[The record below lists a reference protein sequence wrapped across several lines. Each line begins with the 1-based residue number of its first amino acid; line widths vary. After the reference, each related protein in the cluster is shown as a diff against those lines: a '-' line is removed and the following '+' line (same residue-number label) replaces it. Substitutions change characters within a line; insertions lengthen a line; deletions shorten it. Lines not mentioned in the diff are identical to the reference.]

1 VGTML
6 ESASR
11 KAANAATVI
20 LSWSGLFAVWLAGLL
35 LVFFYQGIVTFK
47 MYRLLKAGRRAE
59 GKERIYIVRNLS
71 SPCLWG
77 LFRPVICLPESLEE
91 TEWDYILCHE
101 RCHKRRGDHIAKW
114 VLFLITAVHWFN
126 PFIWL
131 AYSFCCKD
139 MEISCDEAV
148 LGQAGEDV
156 RKAYAASLLKYAA
169 RQNGYLFAPLTFG
182 EPSLRSRVS
191 NILHYRKR
199 GAFVCGAAL
208 VIVLLTGAGLF
219 LWAGNRGA
227 GNTEES
233 TGLEEATEA
242 NISGDEE
249 AEDYQI
255 TGILTG
261 AYGVCSYDSSSEDK
275 EFISELLWLAPRRY
289 DHVDGTDY
297 MEVIAYI
304 DSLKESWDETGSY
317 VTYTEDLPVFIRYY
331 MESYVAPDGVNAIDH
346 KDIIL
351 LQEGDDMVVCIQ
363 RPDDESKWIFYL
375 APDYGD
381 WLLKEVELRYRIS
394 FPELFSE
401 TSASDQEET
410 SLSDEE
416 RYSGMLV
423 SREEYPE
430 LYEAAEALLE
440 AHEASAAQRADET
453 EKMVDSDSIHIFR
466 EGLSDEV
473 FVITATVLTGLTS
486 DDEVRL
492 SFGVR
497 LNEDSAY
504 GMEIV
509 NEIEVADDDTQER
522 LTAFVQ
528 YIMENVAGPVYMGYQ
543 LIYMDDDTCPEL
555 IVSGPD
561 EATGFLILHYNDGT
575 VYATQSNR
583 LYYSYIPYG
592 NLLLNAE
599 GNMGLY
605 TDDVYS
611 IVDGQ
616 VTLIATGYRGLWAMN
631 DGEIEWSGNNLDEDR
646 YYWEGEE
653 LSEEEYAAALEAV
666 YPSEQA
672 VECDD
677 IPYYSYREIVA
688 LLDESY
694 LKEIPAP
701 KG

>member
-1 VGTML
+1 MRTLLQMSLTGCCCVPVVLAVRFLLIKVLHSPRRYVYVLWLVVFLNLCLPFSLRVPVNFVPEWMNNPAAFLSTETESGGETTVSGAGNDAQAGIAAEAGDDAQAGDDAKTNAAEADNGTESAGAAAWASGQITSLSSANDAAEEEENSENQTAAASEDAAGLAVIRAQIGNLLQIPAHVGTML

-363 RPDDESKWIFYL
+363 RPDDESK
-375 APDYGD
+375 
-381 WLLKEVELRYRIS
+381 
-394 FPELFSE
+394 
-401 TSASDQEET
+401 
-410 SLSDEE
+410 
-416 RYSGMLV
+416 
-423 SREEYPE
+423 
-430 LYEAAEALLE
+430 
-440 AHEASAAQRADET
+440 
-453 EKMVDSDSIHIFR
+453 
-466 EGLSDEV
+466 
-473 FVITATVLTGLTS
+473 
-486 DDEVRL
+486 
-492 SFGVR
+492 
-497 LNEDSAY
+497 
-504 GMEIV
+504 
-509 NEIEVADDDTQER
+509 
-522 LTAFVQ
+522 
-528 YIMENVAGPVYMGYQ
+528 
-543 LIYMDDDTCPEL
+543 
-555 IVSGPD
+555 
-561 EATGFLILHYNDGT
+561 
-575 VYATQSNR
+575 
-583 LYYSYIPYG
+583 
-592 NLLLNAE
+592 
-599 GNMGLY
+599 
-605 TDDVYS
+605 
-611 IVDGQ
+611 
-616 VTLIATGYRGLWAMN
+616 
-631 DGEIEWSGNNLDEDR
+631 
-646 YYWEGEE
+646 
-653 LSEEEYAAALEAV
+653 
-666 YPSEQA
+666 
-672 VECDD
+672 
-677 IPYYSYREIVA
+677 
-688 LLDESY
+688 
-694 LKEIPAP
+694 
-701 KG
+701 